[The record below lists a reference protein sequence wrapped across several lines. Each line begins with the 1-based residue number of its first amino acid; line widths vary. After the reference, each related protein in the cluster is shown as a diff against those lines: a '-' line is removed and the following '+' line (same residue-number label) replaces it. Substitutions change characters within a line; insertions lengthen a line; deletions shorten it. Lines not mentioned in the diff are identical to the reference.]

1 MRTLGVSVFVAV
13 VAAGGFVAGQSSTAP
28 PTSVTYSPSTRIVA
42 NELRYDEGRRTTF
55 ARGAVRIV
63 SESSTMTADEADV
76 HLLRSTR
83 SAVDLDIVLRGN
95 VRVLVTPQ
103 NGALR

>member
-1 MRTLGVSVFVAV
+1 MRTLGLALVVAV
-13 VAAGGFVAGQSSTAP
+13 VAARGFVAGQSV
-28 PTSVTYSPSTRIVA
+28 PTPKSIVYGPDTRIFA
-42 NELRYDEGRRTTF
+42 NELRYDEGQKTTF

-76 HLLRSTR
+76 HLLRSKP

-95 VRVLVTPQ
+95 VRVLVTPL

>member
-1 MRTLGVSVFVAV
+1 MRTLGLALVMAL
-13 VAAGGFVAGQSSTAP
+13 VAAGGFVAGQSSPAQP
-28 PTSVTYSPSTRIVA
+28 KFLVYGPDTRIIA
-42 NELRYDEGRRTTF
+42 NELRHDESRRTTF
-55 ARGAVRIV
+55 ARGGVRIV

-83 SAVDLDIVLRGN
+83 AAVDLDIVLRGN

-103 NGALR
+103 NGAVR